1 MSSDSTKNLTK
12 KTEREL
18 YKMLADKR
26 EDLYNSRFKTKGTT
40 KKNVKEISNI
50 KKDIARTLTELRRR
64 EISE

>member
-1 MSSDSTKNLTK
+1 MSSDLTK

-18 YKMLADKR
+18 YKMLTDKR

-50 KKDIARTLTELRRR
+50 KKN
-64 EISE
+64 

>member
-1 MSSDSTKNLTK
+1 MSSDLTK

-18 YKMLADKR
+18 YKMLTDKR

-50 KKDIARTLTELRRR
+50 KKNIAQVLTELRRR